1 MVSRMT
7 ILVEKE
13 TDDEIGF
20 DYEEILGKV
29 IIKAIELEK
38 CPYQCEV
45 SVTFTDDNGIR
56 ELNRDF
62 RNLDVP
68 TDVLSFP
75 MADYSPP
82 ADFSI
87 LGEDEA
93 AAMYFNP
100 ESGELLLGDIIIS
113 LLFNT
118 FFENAKNFSSFL
130 SSGTISL
137 PCTFTIIFI
146 FGFFLLISNI
156 GIDECDI

>member
-1 MVSRMT
+1 MLSVKSRIFWIWKGMVSRMT

-93 AAMYFNP
+93 AGR
-100 ESGELLLGDIIIS
+100 EVREVRLHGG
-113 LLFNT
+113 
-118 FFENAKNFSSFL
+118 
-130 SSGTISL
+130 
-137 PCTFTIIFI
+137 
-146 FGFFLLISNI
+146 
-156 GIDECDI
+156 

>member
-1 MVSRMT
+1 MLSVKSRIFWIWKGMVSRMT

-82 ADFSI
+82 ADFPF
-87 LGEDEA
+87 LGK
-93 AAMYFNP
+93 MK
-100 ESGELLLGDIIIS
+100 L
-113 LLFNT
+113 
-118 FFENAKNFSSFL
+118 
-130 SSGTISL
+130 L
-137 PCTFTIIFI
+137 PCILTLKVVNFCLVI
-146 FGFFLLISNI
+146 L
-156 GIDECDI
+156 